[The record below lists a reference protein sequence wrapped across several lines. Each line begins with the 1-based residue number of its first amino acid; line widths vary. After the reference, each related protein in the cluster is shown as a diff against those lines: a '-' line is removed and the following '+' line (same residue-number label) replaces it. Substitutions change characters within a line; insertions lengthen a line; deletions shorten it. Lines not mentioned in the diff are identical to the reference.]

1 MAIKKVVEIDI
12 KSDSK
17 QAQSSFK
24 SIKKDLDSVGTSAK
38 KNLSDEGFKKITKE
52 LKNTEKAAKSTKTR
66 LRELEDEM
74 ADIGDVGSPQFQ
86 KLAKEAGVLKDKMN
100 NAKAAVKSMSSDF
113 PKLQVGTQA
122 FQAMGGAAQGA
133 MGAMALVGGEN
144 EMVTK
149 SIQKM
154 MAVQSILNS
163 VTAISNALSDET
175 ALGLKVRTSL
185 GKIKAANDI
194 KQASSTKGLT
204 LAQKGMTAATWVMNG
219 VMKVFNKTLLS
230 NPIFWIVAVIMAVV
244 AAFKIFG
251 SSSESAEESNNK
263 LNASIEKQ
271 NRLMEANSQ
280 KQKQAHDDRMRLLAL
295 NDATE
300 KEIHEAN
307 LERLKEIEDKRQKDI
322 KSTISIINRK
332 RKRYRMAA
340 KEGEDDL
347 ARDIKK
353 EIQDNKTKLNTLKSQ
368 RKNYN
373 LSVKEAN
380 KEFNAGI
387 AADNDAA
394 DDEAAAK
401 RATNIS
407 NWKASQAKKLQER
420 RKILDLENSL
430 IEDKTERAL
439 AIRKEKYNREIEDLK
454 INEKDR
460 EKVKKLMDAK
470 LKMDLEAINKVEED
484 KETAKLKEFYAKQ
497 DALEIELMTEGNE
510 KKKAKKTAEF
520 EAKIVTLT
528 EQGLLTNEIE
538 KQLAQELADFKQG
551 LDDKVKADAKVKRDK
566 EAADIEAGKK
576 KDLADAVAVA
586 DAKLQMA
593 SDAFGA
599 IGDLATAFAKD
610 DEAGAKRAFNIN
622 KGVGIAQA
630 VVSTAQGV
638 MAQLAVPQ
646 DALTGANFVKAGI
659 VAATGAAQIATIAK
673 SKFQGTGATAPPPP
687 TLNAS
692 GSSPASFNVVGNTG
706 INQLAQGLGGQ
717 DNVTKTFVVASDVT
731 TAQGLDRDRMDLVT
745 L

>member
-144 EMVTK
+144 EAITK

-154 MAVQSILNS
+154 MAIQSILNS

-194 KQASSTKGLT
+194 KQAGATKGLT

-230 NPIFWIVAVIMAVV
+230 NPIFWIVAIIMAVI
-244 AAFKIFG
+244 AAFKIF
-251 SSSESAEESNNK
+251 SSSTESAEESSKK
-263 LNASIEKQ
+263 LTASLEKQSAAMEKNRAIVERNASDRRRELILNGASEEELHKDTLK
-271 NRLMEANSQ
+271 RLGEEEEGRVESFNARKKGIKDLKVQ
-280 KQKQAHDDRMRLLAL
+280 YRKA
-295 NDATE
+295 
-300 KEIHEAN
+300 
-307 LERLKEIEDKRQKDI
+307 LKEENSELAKSLKDKIKADKKANQDLLLQK
-322 KSTISIINRK
+322 T
-332 RKRYRMAA
+332 
-340 KEGEDDL
+340 
-347 ARDIKK
+347 
-353 EIQDNKTKLNTLKSQ
+353 
-368 RKNYN
+368 
-373 LSVKEAN
+373 
-380 KEFNAGI
+380 EFNFAVREAEAI
-387 AADNDAA
+387 EADRIKAVNDKKIA
-394 DDEAAAK
+394 DDKAK

-407 NWKASQAKKLQER
+407 NWKASQSKKLQEQ

-439 AIRKEKYNREIEDLK
+439 AIRKEKYNREIQDLK

-470 LKMDLEAINKVEED
+470 LKQDLATINKTEED
-484 KETAKLKEFYAKQ
+484 KEAAKLKDFYAKQ

-520 EAKIVTLT
+520 EANIATLT

-551 LDDKVKADAKVKRDK
+551 LDDKVIADAGVKRDK
-566 EAADIEAGKK
+566 DAKDK
-576 KDLADAVAVA
+576 KDALDKELADAVAVA
-586 DAKLQMA
+586 DAKMQMA

-610 DEAGAKRAFNIN
+610 DEAGAKKAFNIN

-630 VVSTAQGV
+630 VISTAQGV
-638 MAQLAVPQ
+638 IGQLAVPQ
-646 DALTGANFVKAGI
+646 DQLSGANFVKAGI

-673 SKFQGTGATAPPPP
+673 SKFQGGAVAPPPP
-687 TLNAS
+687 PTISAS

-717 DNVTKTFVVASDVT
+717 ENVTKTFVVASDVT
-731 TAQGLDRDRMDLVT
+731 TAQGLERDRMDLVT